1 MYTCGP
7 TVYDYAHLGNFRSF
21 IWVDLLKRYLN
32 YKGYRVQH
40 VMNITDVEDKTI
52 KRSQQ
57 EKVPLQQITE
67 QFTQAFFEDCAAVH
81 IEKAETICKATE
93 HIPEMA
99 VLVQKLLDKGLAYAA
114 DDGIYYKV
122 SAFKDYGQLTHLD
135 LKGLEAGKSG
145 RVKADEYDKDNV
157 QDFALWKSW
166 DKADGDVFWETNL
179 GKGRPGWHI
188 ECSAM
193 SMKYLGDTFD
203 IHTGGVDL
211 KFPHHENEIA
221 QSKGITGK
229 DLARYWLHCEHLVV
243 DGKKMSKSLGNFYTL
258 RDIFDKGYSAS
269 AVRYLLLATH
279 YRQLLNFTFKGLQGA
294 ENALQGFYDFLDKLG
309 NMNGKK
315 DVNVN
320 KLLEKAQKEFEKHLD
335 DDLQISGALAALFD
349 LMHEVNRLG
358 ELSKKDAQE
367 VKEFFN
373 KIDGVLGIMEHEKIE
388 IPAEIQDLVNERE
401 EARKKKDYQYA
412 DEIRIRIQKLGYI
425 LEDTPKGVFVKK
437 K

>member
-21 IWVDLLKRYLN
+21 IWADLLRRYLK
-32 YKGYRVQH
+32 YKGYSLQH

-67 QFTQAFFEDCAAVH
+67 QFTHAFFEDCAAVH

-99 VLVQKLLDKGLAYAA
+99 ALVQKLLDKGLAYTA

-157 QDFALWKSW
+157 QDFALWKTW

-193 SMKYLGDTFD
+193 SMKYLGETFD

-258 RDIFDKGYSAS
+258 RDILDKGYSAL

-279 YRQLLNFTFKGLQGA
+279 YRQPLNFTFEGLKGA
-294 ENALQGFYDFLDKLG
+294 ENALQSFYDFLDKLDH
-309 NMNGKK
+309 MDGKK
-315 DVNVN
+315 DANVN
-320 KLLEKAQKEFEKHLD
+320 KLLEKTQKEFEKHLD
-335 DDLQISGALAALFD
+335 DDLQISGALATLFD

-373 KIDGVLGIMEHEKIE
+373 KVDGVLGIMGHEKIE
-388 IPAEIQDLVNERE
+388 VPAEIQDLVNERE
-401 EARKKKDYQYA
+401 EARKILDQVLVKD
-412 DEIRIRIQKLGYI
+412 
-425 LEDTPKGVFVKK
+425 
-437 K
+437 